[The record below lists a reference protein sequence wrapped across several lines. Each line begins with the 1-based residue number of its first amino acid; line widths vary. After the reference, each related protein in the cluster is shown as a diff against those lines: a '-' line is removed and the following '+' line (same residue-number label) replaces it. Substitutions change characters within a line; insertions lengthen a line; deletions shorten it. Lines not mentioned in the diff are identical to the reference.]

1 MVDIVFYFS
10 GSDSPFLFF
19 FGSMA
24 DAVLPFFFALDCFYP
39 LYVAY
44 LKKKMLR
51 CRYAEWIV
59 CCRYICYCSLPGTAY
74 LQRGGRNTTEGA
86 KNRARSLTEARI
98 MLKKFEKKLF
108 FMIIFGNVLNFLYF
122 CANFN
127 LITKY

>member
-59 CCRYICYCSLPGTAY
+59 CCRYICYCSLPGTAH
-74 LQRGGRNTTEGA
+74 LQRGGRNPTEGA
-86 KNRARSLTEARI
+86 KNRDRSLTEARI
-98 MLKKFEKKLF
+98 MLKKFEKKTIFYDYIWKCLKF
-108 FMIIFGNVLNFLYF
+108 FVFLR
-122 CANFN
+122 
-127 LITKY
+127 KS